1 MLGKL
6 SFRNAKRQAKDYCIY
21 FITVI
26 ISVALM
32 FSFNS
37 IATSNDISELSSY
50 MASFSK
56 AISGISI
63 LIVLVMAWLINYCMR
78 FMLEKRSKEF
88 GTYQILG
95 IEKKSISN
103 IFTLENIMIGGIAFI
118 IGIALG
124 TFLYQI
130 FTSIIMNLFNQP
142 YQIEIS
148 FNIKAVGMT
157 AIYFFGI
164 FALVLLNCRRKIK
177 KTKVYDLLYANK
189 KNENNIIKNAKGNII
204 LFVVSIVLLVG
215 AVLINNNEFSNSS
228 NMEGRNIFI
237 AIIMLILGIYL
248 FYISISSFIVK
259 RYLNNKSRKYKKDNM
274 FLYRNLTSKIN
285 TMSLSLGTIA
295 LMFTIILIGGNV
307 ALLMNNMINNEIEMG
322 YPYEIMI
329 TTADGDFSKY
339 KEYIEKNAK
348 VKDMYEYR
356 LYNIKGIGL
365 STAFEKTPFKGA
377 VDKEIDS
384 VLSLTTYNKLREI
397 LGYEKVDLQDDEIM
411 INCLKTAKGGLEKYT
426 KENDKTKIV
435 GKDVKI
441 KEIRSENIAQVG
453 FNGSYYAI
461 IVPDSLIPLIEKED
475 QRLRDKND
483 NNSTIVTEQ
492 EDGTDKIY
500 YLDFAYNFVATTEN
514 MTDEKFY
521 KELSNYIIKQERE
534 IAGEVN
540 GEEQNYNIEI
550 SLANVQTKG
559 ERMSQTKSFYTIM
572 SFLAFYVALIFV
584 MATATL
590 LAIQQLSDSEKYK
603 YRYELL
609 RKLGVDELQINRT
622 IFKQLLFYFAIPMVL
637 PVIISIPVILGV
649 GQIFTVAVTMEEIF
663 KNICIMLGMFI
674 LVYGIYFIATD
685 VQFDRNINGN
695 WWEKWRNINLLK

>member
-1 MLGKL
+1 
-6 SFRNAKRQAKDYCIY
+6 
-21 FITVI
+21 
-26 ISVALM
+26 
-32 FSFNS
+32 
-37 IATSNDISELSSY
+37 
-50 MASFSK
+50 
-56 AISGISI
+56 
-63 LIVLVMAWLINYCMR
+63 
-78 FMLEKRSKEF
+78 
-88 GTYQILG
+88 
-95 IEKKSISN
+95 
-103 IFTLENIMIGGIAFI
+103 
-118 IGIALG
+118 
-124 TFLYQI
+124 
-130 FTSIIMNLFNQP
+130 
-142 YQIEIS
+142 
-148 FNIKAVGMT
+148 
-157 AIYFFGI
+157 
-164 FALVLLNCRRKIK
+164 
-177 KTKVYDLLYANK
+177 
-189 KNENNIIKNAKGNII
+189 
-204 LFVVSIVLLVG
+204 
-215 AVLINNNEFSNSS
+215 
-228 NMEGRNIFI
+228 
-237 AIIMLILGIYL
+237 
-248 FYISISSFIVK
+248 
-259 RYLNNKSRKYKKDNM
+259 
-274 FLYRNLTSKIN
+274 
-285 TMSLSLGTIA
+285 
-295 LMFTIILIGGNV
+295 
-307 ALLMNNMINNEIEMG
+307 
-322 YPYEIMI
+322 
-329 TTADGDFSKY
+329 
-339 KEYIEKNAK
+339 
-348 VKDMYEYR
+348 MYEYR

-483 NNSTIVTEQ
+483 DNATTVKEGEEKSE
-492 EDGTDKIY
+492 IY
-500 YLDFAYNFVATTEN
+500 FLDFAYNFVATTEN

-534 IAGEVN
+534 IVGEVN
-540 GEEQNYNIEI
+540 GKEQNYNIEI

-695 WWEKWRNINLLK
+695 G

>member
-142 YQIEIS
+142 YQIKIS
-148 FNIKAVGMT
+148 FSIKAVGMT

-189 KNENNIIKNAKGNII
+189 KNENNMIKNAKGNVI
-204 LFVVSIVLLVG
+204 LFTLSIALLVG
-215 AVLINNNEFSNSS
+215 AILINNNEFANAS
-228 NMEGRNIFI
+228 NMVGRNIFI
-237 AIIMLILGIYL
+237 AIIMLIVGIYL

-259 RYLNNKSRKYKKDNM
+259 RYLNNKSKKYKKDNM

-307 ALLMNNMINNEIEMG
+307 ALLMNSMINNEIEMG

-377 VDKEIDS
+377 IDKEIDC
-384 VLSLTTYNKLREI
+384 VLSLTDYNKLREI

-426 KENDKTKIV
+426 KENDKIKIV

-492 EDGTDKIY
+492 EDGADKIY

-540 GEEQNYNIEI
+540 GEEQNYNIQI

-609 RKLGVDELQINRT
+609 KKLGMDELQINRT
-622 IFKQLLFYFAIPMVL
+622 IFKQLLFYFAIPMIL

-663 KNICIMLGMFI
+663 KNIWIMLGMFI

-695 WWEKWRNINLLK
+695 G

>member
-124 TFLYQI
+124 TFIYQI
-130 FTSIIMNLFNQP
+130 LTSIIMNLFNQP

-329 TTADGDFSKY
+329 STADGDFSKY
-339 KEYIEKNAK
+339 KEYIEKNTK

-377 VDKEIDS
+377 IDKEIDS

-397 LGYEKVDLQDDEIM
+397 LGYEKVDLQDDEII

-695 WWEKWRNINLLK
+695 V

>member
-124 TFLYQI
+124 TFIYQI
-130 FTSIIMNLFNQP
+130 LTSIIMNLFNQP

-177 KTKVYDLLYANK
+177 KTKVYDLLYADK

-215 AVLINNNEFSNSS
+215 AILINNNEFSNSS

-329 TTADGDFSKY
+329 STADGDFSKY
-339 KEYIEKNAK
+339 KEYIEKNTK

-377 VDKEIDS
+377 IDKEIDS

-397 LGYEKVDLQDDEIM
+397 LGYEKVDLQDDEII

-550 SLANVQTKG
+550 SLSNVQTKG

-609 RKLGVDELQINRT
+609 RKLGVDELHINRT

-695 WWEKWRNINLLK
+695 V

>member
-124 TFLYQI
+124 TFIYQI
-130 FTSIIMNLFNQP
+130 LTSIIMNLFNQP

-148 FNIKAVGMT
+148 FNIKAVEMT

-177 KTKVYDLLYANK
+177 KTKVYDLLYADK

-285 TMSLSLGTIA
+285 TMSLSLGTTA

-329 TTADGDFSKY
+329 STADGDFSKY
-339 KEYIEKNAK
+339 KEYIEKNTK

-377 VDKEIDS
+377 IDKEIDS

-397 LGYEKVDLQDDEIM
+397 LGYEKVDLQDDEII

-550 SLANVQTKG
+550 SLSNVQTKG

-609 RKLGVDELQINRT
+609 RKLGVDELHINRT

-695 WWEKWRNINLLK
+695 V

>member
-37 IATSNDISELSSY
+37 IATSNDISELSFY
-50 MASFSK
+50 MAFFSK

-142 YQIEIS
+142 YQIKIS
-148 FNIKAVGMT
+148 FSIKAVGMT

-189 KNENNIIKNAKGNII
+189 KNENNMIKNAKGNVI
-204 LFVVSIVLLVG
+204 LFTLSIALLVG
-215 AVLINNNEFSNSS
+215 AILINNNEFANAS
-228 NMEGRNIFI
+228 NMVGRNIFI
-237 AIIMLILGIYL
+237 AIIMLIVGIYL

-259 RYLNNKSRKYKKDNM
+259 RYLNNKSKKYKKDNM

-307 ALLMNNMINNEIEMG
+307 ALLMNSMINNEIEMG

-339 KEYIEKNAK
+339 KEYIEKNTK

-356 LYNIKGIGL
+356 LYNIKEIGL
-365 STAFEKTPFKGA
+365 STAFEKTPFKGTI
-377 VDKEIDS
+377 DKEINS
-384 VLSLTTYNKLREI
+384 VLSLTNYNKLREI
-397 LGYEKVDLQDDEIM
+397 LGYEKVDLKDDEII

-453 FNGSYYAI
+453 FNGWYYAI

-475 QRLRDKND
+475 KRLRDKND

-492 EDGTDKIY
+492 EDGADKIY

-534 IAGEVN
+534 IVGEVN
-540 GEEQNYNIEI
+540 GKEQNYNIEI

-663 KNICIMLGMFI
+663 KNIWIMLGMFI
-674 LVYGIYFIATD
+674 LVYGVYFIATD

-695 WWEKWRNINLLK
+695 G

>member
-37 IATSNDISELSSY
+37 IATSNDISELSFY
-50 MASFSK
+50 MAFFSK

-142 YQIEIS
+142 YQIKIS
-148 FNIKAVGMT
+148 FSIKAVGMT

-189 KNENNIIKNAKGNII
+189 KNENNMIKNAKGNVI
-204 LFVVSIVLLVG
+204 LFTLSIALLVG
-215 AVLINNNEFSNSS
+215 AILINNNEFANAS
-228 NMEGRNIFI
+228 NMVGRNIFI
-237 AIIMLILGIYL
+237 AIIMLIVGIYL

-307 ALLMNNMINNEIEMG
+307 ALLMNSMINNEIEMG

-377 VDKEIDS
+377 IDKEIDC
-384 VLSLTTYNKLREI
+384 VLSLTDYNKLREI

-426 KENDKTKIV
+426 KENDKIKIV

-492 EDGTDKIY
+492 EDGADKIY

-609 RKLGVDELQINRT
+609 KKLGVDELQINRT
-622 IFKQLLFYFAIPMVL
+622 IFKQLLFYFAIPMIL

-663 KNICIMLGMFI
+663 KNIWIMLGMFI

-695 WWEKWRNINLLK
+695 G

>member
-1 MLGKL
+1 MQEMLGKL

-124 TFLYQI
+124 TFIYQI
-130 FTSIIMNLFNQP
+130 LTSIIMNLFNQP

-177 KTKVYDLLYANK
+177 KTKVYDLLYASK
-189 KNENNIIKNAKGNII
+189 KNENNMIKNAKGNVI
-204 LFVVSIVLLVG
+204 LFTLSIALLVG
-215 AVLINNNEFSNSS
+215 AILINNNEFANAS
-228 NMEGRNIFI
+228 NMVGRNIFI
-237 AIIMLILGIYL
+237 AIIMLIVGIYL

-329 TTADGDFSKY
+329 STADGDFSKY
-339 KEYIEKNAK
+339 KEYIEKNTK

-649 GQIFTVAVTMEEIF
+649 GQIFTVAVTMEEIL
-663 KNICIMLGMFI
+663 KNIGIVLGMLI

-695 WWEKWRNINLLK
+695 E

>member
-37 IATSNDISELSSY
+37 IATSNDISDLSTY
-50 MASFSK
+50 MVAFSK

-148 FNIKAVGMT
+148 FSIKAVGMT

-189 KNENNIIKNAKGNII
+189 KNENNMIKNAKGNVI
-204 LFVVSIVLLVG
+204 LFTLSIALLVG
-215 AVLINNNEFSNSS
+215 AILINNNEFANAS
-228 NMEGRNIFI
+228 NMVGRNIFI
-237 AIIMLILGIYL
+237 AIIMLIVGIYL

-307 ALLMNNMINNEIEMG
+307 ALLMNSMINNEIEMG

-377 VDKEIDS
+377 IDKEIDC
-384 VLSLTTYNKLREI
+384 VLSLTDYNKLREI

-426 KENDKTKIV
+426 KENDKIKIV

-492 EDGTDKIY
+492 EDGADKIY

-540 GEEQNYNIEI
+540 GEEQNYNIQI

-609 RKLGVDELQINRT
+609 KKLGVDELQINRT
-622 IFKQLLFYFAIPMVL
+622 IFKQLLFYFAIPMIL

-663 KNICIMLGMFI
+663 KNIWIMLGMFI

-695 WWEKWRNINLLK
+695 G